1 MTNDSFLQTLEGH
14 FTTLNQLVHQSL
26 VDLVRVHQE
35 TLEKYTANRKALQH
49 KQGADLESENAI
61 KHSLAFHKANQ
72 LICNSLYTG
81 ITDDS
86 PLTGMLTDLE
96 TELARIMEADIPGEQ
111 LRERQVY
118 RQFLLPLYLDRV
130 SELILDLRQELSRS
144 MSVFWED
151 ELKPVP
157 EFQWEE
163 NYASLLVN
171 FYRENQEAYGQILA
185 RSGTPFS
192 FTGLKIWSRR
202 GSSKRAF
209 SRVEYLERSWR
220 ITFYA
225 LFEDWRFRE
234 QLFAFI
240 HEVRLLKL
248 EVSSIFSAR
257 MRTRLYPELEKQN
270 VLTSRLLAELPD
282 PENASMED
290 LRSYLVKE
298 LYRLNKEKKKQEQEQ
313 ENTASGEAEGILGI
327 LQKLESVIQE
337 KLQEFPPKVGVV
349 HDPDYEKGIKQSEIR
364 YFSPSEFLEFSSMAE
379 FIHLHQKLKAEL
391 RKVLEKI
398 VREFKEFDQII
409 DFYLDS
415 AIALTEKPGI
425 REEEV
430 VGVFREGI
438 SRLEGI
444 CQTNRNM
451 LGVLEQQK
459 WFEVSANTEAF
470 IDSVRKLD
478 DNDNVFNIYTHLLK
492 SKALASSVQNKRRL
506 ISGLKKF
513 TAWISRFSSEHL
525 KWLKASY
532 EDIRKRLKLTSSS
545 ATITSEI
552 SNYLAGTRKHI
563 TRLPVIYQHLFESAP
578 VKELNLFLKREN
590 DTGRL
595 DRALADWERG
605 NFAATLVS
613 GETGS
618 GCSSLLQYYAKSLKS
633 QYPILS
639 FQVDNFYSSAEDYYS
654 LINEIFG
661 QHDIR
666 DEASLAQFVS
676 TLSDK
681 IVIVDGIERMF
692 MRMVN
697 GFECL
702 RKFLAFVV
710 KTDDKIFWICSVS
723 KIAFH
728 YLNRTVALSE
738 HFDYILDL
746 DNLNASDIRE
756 IIMKRNRLSGYG
768 VIFMPSLEEAEKNTD
783 QEELEEEFF
792 NDLDRAAG
800 SNIGLSLVYWLQSVD
815 SIGEDGIK
823 VRRFSLPDLDFLDN
837 LPARKT
843 FVLLLVIL
851 HGKISEEYLTLLS
864 NSSPEDSSGL
874 LSMLKEDSI
883 LVRQDEYFILNG
895 ILYRHVV
902 KLLKDRNLI
911 H

>member
-1 MTNDSFLQTLEGH
+1 MTNDSFLVSLEVH
-14 FTTLNQLVHQSL
+14 FTSLNHLVHKCL
-26 VDLVRVHQE
+26 GELVRIHQE
-35 TLEKYTANRKALQH
+35 TLEKYTAGMKALQR
-49 KQGADLESENAI
+49 KKGADQESENAI
-61 KHSLAFHKANQ
+61 KNSLAFHKANQ
-72 LICNSLYTG
+72 LICNSLYTD
-81 ITDDS
+81 IADHS
-86 PLTGMLTDLE
+86 PLTGMLSDMKHELSGMLE
-96 TELARIMEADIPGEQ
+96 TDIPGDQ
-111 LRERQVY
+111 VRERQLY
-118 RQFLLPLYLDRV
+118 QRFLLPLYLDRV
-130 SELILDLRQELSRS
+130 SELILEIRRELSRS

-151 ELKPVP
+151 ELRPVQ

-163 NYASLLVN
+163 RYEALLVN
-171 FYRENQEAYGQILA
+171 FIEENQEAFGQLLA
-185 RSGTPFS
+185 RTGTPFS
-192 FTGLKIWSRR
+192 FTRLKLWYSR
-202 GSSKRAF
+202 GSSKRAI
-209 SRVEYLERSWR
+209 SRIENLERSWR

-234 QLFAFI
+234 LLFAFI

-270 VLTSRLLAELPD
+270 ALTTRLLAELPD
-282 PENASMED
+282 PEKATMEE

-298 LYRLNKEKKKQEQEQ
+298 LYRMNKEKNMQLQ
-313 ENTASGEAEGILGI
+313 ENTAYDEAEGIPGI

-337 KLQEFPPKVGVV
+337 KLQEFPPRVGVV
-349 HDPDYEKGIKQSEIR
+349 HDPDYERGIKHSEIR

-379 FIHLHQKLKAEL
+379 FIQVHQKLKAEL
-391 RKVLEKI
+391 HKVLEKI
-398 VREFKEFDQII
+398 IREFKEFDQII

-425 REEEV
+425 SEEEV

-438 SRLEGI
+438 NRLEGI

-451 LGVLEQQK
+451 LGVLEREK
-459 WFEVSANTEAF
+459 WSEISANTEGF

-506 ISGLKKF
+506 ISGLKTF

-532 EDIRKRLKLTSSS
+532 EDIRKRLKLTSSA

-563 TRLPVIYQHLFESAP
+563 TQLPVIYQHLFESAP
-578 VKELNLFLKREN
+578 VKELNLFLKREK
-590 DTGRL
+590 DTEKL

-605 NFAATLVS
+605 NFAATLIS

-639 FQVDNFYSSAEDYYS
+639 FQLDNFYSSAEDYYS

-661 QHDIR
+661 QQDIR
-666 DEASLAQFVS
+666 DEESLAQFVS

-692 MRMVN
+692 MRKVN

-702 RKFLAFVV
+702 RRFLSFVV
-710 KTDDKIFWICSVS
+710 SSDDRIFWICSVS
-723 KIAFH
+723 KIAFN

-746 DNLNASDIRE
+746 DNLNGSDIRE

-768 VIFMPSLEEAEKNTD
+768 VIFMPSLEGAEEDAD
-783 QEELEEEFF
+783 QEELEEVFF
-792 NDLDRAAG
+792 NELDRAAG
-800 SNIGLSLVYWLQSVD
+800 NNIGLSLVYWLQSVD
-815 SIGEDGIK
+815 SIGEDGIRIRK
-823 VRRFSLPDLDFLDN
+823 FSLPDLDFLDN
-837 LPARKT
+837 LPVRKA
-843 FVLLLVIL
+843 FVLLLVVM
-851 HGKISEEYLTLLS
+851 HGKISVEYLALVGNSSTEESSALLS
-864 NSSPEDSSGL
+864 L
-874 LSMLKEDSI
+874 LKEDSI
-883 LVRQDEYFILNG
+883 LIRQGEYFALNG

-911 H
+911 Q